1 MLHTEQNHV
10 ALQWDPR
17 KHISCLKRTGRRAWK
32 PKSKK
37 AMMNSACTCS
47 KACSRTKNPWAP
59 HAQQYMIMRDIQRN
73 WTHNYSFEN
82 QALHKQQMLISTRV
96 ADPQRCWCY
105 KVVSTH
111 GKHPAS
117 ALCAMIWCANPQK
130 STKPPFCTLMEWR
143 KSLGRRRLLKQRF
156 IFMDLLARSNNN
168 IFHFHT
174 IFWLLQKET
183 AVAWHYKT
191 VAAFEEEG

>member
-1 MLHTEQNHV
+1 
-10 ALQWDPR
+10 
-17 KHISCLKRTGRRAWK
+17 
-32 PKSKK
+32 
-37 AMMNSACTCS
+37 
-47 KACSRTKNPWAP
+47 
-59 HAQQYMIMRDIQRN
+59 
-73 WTHNYSFEN
+73 
-82 QALHKQQMLISTRV
+82 
-96 ADPQRCWCY
+96 
-105 KVVSTH
+105 VVSTH

-130 STKPPFCTLMEWR
+130 STKTPFCTLMEWR

-156 IFMDLLARSNNN
+156 IFMDLLASSNNN
-168 IFHFHT
+168 VFHFHT